1 MAGGEGAAGA
11 AGAGGRSGRR
21 EERLLN
27 LAENLKEK
35 LAADADLPGR
45 PQSIAAERAR
55 EVRAK
60 AAEVRAERPRL
71 ADAPARVAVPVAVG
85 VSIWNIANA
94 LTLLRII
101 LVPVFGWLL
110 LASAEKPVA
119 WRVAASVC
127 FVVAVVTDRF
137 DGELARRR
145 GLVTDVGK
153 IADPIAD
160 KALMGTALVGLSMLD
175 ELWWWVTLVVLARE
189 VGITLMRFFVI
200 RHGVM
205 PAGRGGKLK
214 TALQAAAVTLYV
226 VPKPDWLDPVAV
238 ALMAGAVVMTVV
250 TGADYV
256 GKAVRLV
263 RGSERTAQRR
273 AARAARSAPPAA

>member
-1 MAGGEGAAGA
+1 MAAGEGAAGA

-60 AAEVRAERPRL
+60 AAEVRAERARL
-71 ADAPARVAVPVAVG
+71 AEAPAPVALPVAVG

-110 LASAEKPVA
+110 LASEGRPIT
-119 WRVAASVC
+119 WRIAASVC

-160 KALMGTALVGLSMLD
+160 KALMGTALVGLSMLG
-175 ELWWWVTLVVLARE
+175 ELWWWVTIVVLARE

-226 VPKPDWLDPVAV
+226 VPTPDWLHPVAV

-256 GKAVRLV
+256 GKAVSLV

-273 AARAARSAPPAA
+273 AARAARSAPPAP